1 MRATRRIIGL
11 GLALVLAAGPALAG
25 NEKPAGKEKLPG
37 NEKPAGNEKD
47 DLFFDEAFYHAYQ
60 GQYFEAI
67 QRLDTE
73 LEQYHRLDEP
83 QLDTLHYNINEAEF
97 SVGDFELDYR
107 MHYKAGRAIKR
118 VLEGAV
124 DEAVRNEAAFR
135 LARIH
140 FQKDQLDDALQAL
153 GRIQGTVP
161 EKIKNDVE
169 FLRAN
174 IYMAT
179 DRPNEAIEVLNHL
192 QNDPSLAGFVA
203 YNLGIALLQAGKK
216 QEAVEQ
222 LDKAGRLPANDP
234 AGLAIRDKSNLVLGS
249 LLFESGN
256 SERAKQALDRVR
268 LEGPFSNE
276 ALLRAGWADT
286 SANQFDRALVPW
298 NILAN
303 REPTDVAVQEAML
316 AVPHTYASLKL
327 YGRAALTYGRA
338 LEIYSNQIEK
348 VDASINSIKEGR
360 FLKALIREESR
371 EDQTWVIR
379 LRSQPGAPETYYLME
394 LMASH
399 DFQTALQNYLDLED
413 LRSKLMGF
421 QTSLEA
427 FDDIIRLRKQNY
439 EPLLPEIDAKF
450 RELDSRMRV
459 RLQQRKNFD
468 ERLHGMLTAPR
479 PDYLAT
485 TDERIASERIALI
498 EKQVGDSNS
507 PESLALR
514 HRLAR
519 LRGVLTWRVETEY
532 PQRLSAA
539 FEHLNELNTQV
550 DALNQRYEAFVR
562 TRQAATHSY
571 VGYDAQIARL
581 RARVGGALQH
591 VDILMARQ
599 GEMIENVAIN
609 QLEARRQRLVAQQ
622 IQARFGVAD
631 SYDRASRAESGAGG
645 H

>member
-11 GLALVLAAGPALAG
+11 ALVLVLAAGPSLAG
-25 NEKPAGKEKLPG
+25 NS
-37 NEKPAGNEKD
+37 KPAGNEKD

-60 GQYFEAI
+60 GQYFDAI

-73 LEQYHRLDEP
+73 LAQYHRLDEP
-83 QLDTLHYNINEAEF
+83 ELDTLHYHINEAEF

-107 MHYKAGRAIKR
+107 MHYRAGRAIKR

-124 DEAVRNEAAFR
+124 DESVRNEAAYR

-161 EKIKNDVE
+161 DKIKNDVE

-179 DRPNEAIEVLNHL
+179 GRPNDAVEVLTRL
-192 QNDPSLAGFVA
+192 QNDPNMAGFVA
-203 YNLGIALLQAGKK
+203 YNLGIAFLQAGK
-216 QEAVEQ
+216 QQQAVEQ
-222 LDKAGRLPANDP
+222 LDKAGQLPANDP
-234 AGLAIRDKSNLVLGS
+234 AGFAIRDKSNLVLGS
-249 LLFESGN
+249 ILFESGN
-256 SERAKQALDRVR
+256 FGRAKQALDRVR

-298 NILAN
+298 NVLAD
-303 REPTDVAVQEAML
+303 REPTDVAVQEALL
-316 AVPHTYASLKL
+316 AVPHTYATLKL

-338 LEIYSNQIEK
+338 LEVYSNQIEK
-348 VDASINSIKEGR
+348 VDASINSIKAGR

-379 LRSQPGAPETYYLME
+379 LRNQPGAPETYYLME

-413 LRSKLMGF
+413 LRSKLVGF

-439 EPLLPEIDAKF
+439 EPLLPQVDAQF
-450 RELDSRMRV
+450 RALDSRMRV
-459 RLQQRKNFD
+459 RVQQRKQFD
-468 ERLHGMLTAPR
+468 ERLHAMLTAPR

-485 TDERIASERIALI
+485 TDERIASERIARI
-498 EKQVGDSNS
+498 EKQLGNSNS
-507 PESLALR
+507 PEALALR
-514 HRLAR
+514 ARAAR
-519 LRGVLTWRVETEY
+519 LRGVLTWRLETEY
-532 PQRLSAA
+532 PQRLTAA
-539 FEHLNELNTQV
+539 FEHLNELNTSV
-550 DALNQRYEAFVR
+550 DALHQRYEAFVR
-562 TRQAATHSY
+562 TRQAATQSY

-581 RARVGGALQH
+581 RQRVGGALQH
-591 VDILMARQ
+591 VDILMDRQ
-599 GEMIENVAIN
+599 GQIIENVAIN
-609 QLEARRQRLVAQQ
+609 QLEARRARLVAQQ
-622 IQARFGVAD
+622 IQARFGIAD
-631 SYDRASRAESGAGG
+631 SYDRAARAQSGGG
-645 H
+645 GR

>member
-1 MRATRRIIGL
+1 MRVTRRIIGL
-11 GLALVLAAGPALAG
+11 GLILCLAVALSFAGDR
-25 NEKPAGKEKLPG
+25 
-37 NEKPAGNEKD
+37 KPAGNDKPAGNQKD

-60 GQYFEAI
+60 GQFFEAI

-73 LEQYHRLDEP
+73 LAQYHRLDEP
-83 QLDTLHYNINEAEF
+83 QLDTLHHNVNEAEF

-161 EKIKNDVE
+161 AKIKNDVE

-179 DRPNEAIEVLNHL
+179 DKPSDAIEVLNHL

-203 YNLGIALLQAGKK
+203 YNLGIAQLQAGKK

-222 LDKAGRLPANDP
+222 LEKAGQLVANDP
-234 AGLAIRDKSNLVLGS
+234 AGLAIRDKSNLVVGS
-249 LLFESGN
+249 LLSESGN
-256 SERAKQALDRVR
+256 FERAKQALDRVR
-268 LEGPFSNE
+268 LDGPFSNE

-286 SANQFDRALVPW
+286 SSKQFDRALVPW
-298 NILAN
+298 NILAD
-303 REPTDVAVQEAML
+303 REPTDVAVQEALL
-316 AVPHTYASLKL
+316 AVPHTYAELKL

-338 LEIYSNQIEK
+338 LELYSNQIEK
-348 VDASINSIKEGR
+348 VDASINSIREGR

-371 EDQTWVIR
+371 EDQSWVIR
-379 LRSQPGAPETYYLME
+379 LRGLPGAPETYYLMA

-399 DFQTALQNYLDLED
+399 DFQTALHNYLDLED
-413 LRSKLMGF
+413 LRSKLLSY
-421 QTSLEA
+421 QASLEA
-427 FDDIIRLRKQNY
+427 FDDIIRLRKKNY
-439 EPLLPEIDAKF
+439 DPLLPEIDAKF

-459 RLQQRKNFD
+459 RLQQRKQFD
-468 ERLHGMLTAPR
+468 DRLHAMLTAPR

-485 TDERIASERIALI
+485 TDERIASERIALL
-498 EKQVGDSNS
+498 ERQLGNSDS

-514 HRLAR
+514 RRLAR
-519 LRGVLTWRVETEY
+519 LRGVLTWRAETEY
-532 PQRLSAA
+532 PQRLTVA
-539 FEHLNELNTQV
+539 FKHLDELNTQV
-550 DALNQRYEAFVR
+550 DVLNQRYEAFVR
-562 TRQAATHSY
+562 ARQAATHSY
-571 VGYDAQIARL
+571 VGYDAQIAQL
-581 RARVGGALQH
+581 RKRVGSALKN
-591 VDILMARQ
+591 VNILMARQ
-599 GEMIENVAIN
+599 GEMIENVAVN
-609 QLEARRQRLVAQQ
+609 QLEARRERLVAQQ

-631 SYDRASRAESGAGG
+631 SYDRASRAQSGGG
-645 H
+645 GR

>member
-1 MRATRRIIGL
+1 MRAIRRIFILSLGL
-11 GLALVLAAGPALAG
+11 GLVLALAASPVLAG
-25 NEKPAGKEKLPG
+25 DDKLAR
-37 NEKPAGNEKD
+37 NQKD

-73 LEQYHRLDEP
+73 LAQYHGLDQP
-83 QLDTLHYNINEAEF
+83 GLDTLHYHINEAEF

-107 MHYKAGRAIKR
+107 MHYRAGRAIKR

-124 DEAVRNEAAFR
+124 DDAVRSEAAFR

-140 FQKDQLDDALQAL
+140 FQKDQLEDALQAL
-153 GRIQGTVP
+153 GRIQGTAP
-161 EKIKNDVE
+161 AKIKDDVE

-179 DRPNEAIEVLNHL
+179 GRPADAIEVLNHL
-192 QNDPSLAGFVA
+192 QNDQSLAGFVS

-216 QEAVEQ
+216 QEAIEQ
-222 LDKAGRLPANDP
+222 LDKAGLLPGNDP
-234 AGLAIRDKSNLVLGS
+234 ADLAIRDKSNLVLGS

-256 SERAKQALDRVR
+256 FERAKQALDRVR
-268 LEGPFSNE
+268 LDGPFSNQ
-276 ALLRAGWADT
+276 ALLWAGWADT
-286 SANQFDRALVPW
+286 SSKQFDRALVPW
-298 NILAN
+298 NLLAT

-316 AVPHTYASLKL
+316 AVPHTYADLKL

-338 LEIYSNQIEK
+338 LEQYSNQIEK
-348 VDASINSIKEGR
+348 LDASINSIKAGL

-413 LRSKLMGF
+413 LRSKLSGS

-427 FDDIIRLRKQNY
+427 FDDIIRLRKKNY
-439 EPLLPEIDAKF
+439 DPLLPKIDAQF
-450 RELDSRMRV
+450 QALDSRMHL
-459 RLQQRKNFD
+459 RLQQRKQFD
-468 ERLHGMLTAPR
+468 DRLHAMLTAPR

-485 TDERIASERIALI
+485 TDERIASERIALL
-498 EKQVGDSNS
+498 EKKVGNSNT
-507 PESLALR
+507 PEAIALR
-514 HRLAR
+514 QRLER
-519 LRGVLTWRVETEY
+519 LHGVLTWRLETEY
-532 PQRLSAA
+532 PQRLTKA
-539 FEHLNELNTQV
+539 FEHLKELNTQV
-550 DALNQRYEAFVR
+550 DTLHLGYEAFVR
-562 TRQAATHSY
+562 ERQAATHSY
-571 VGYDAQIARL
+571 VGYDAQIAQL
-581 RARVGGALQH
+581 RERVGKALQH
-591 VDILMARQ
+591 VENLKAKQ
-599 GEMIENVAIN
+599 GQMIESVAIN
-609 QLEARRQRLVAQQ
+609 QLEARRERLVNQQ
-622 IQARFGVAD
+622 IQARFGIAD
-631 SYDRASRAESGAGG
+631 SYDRAARAQSGAGG